1 LETILYD
8 LIPHI
13 NEDDQIIDNIHHL
26 KRTALSSPSNQQKG
40 NQFFEKMSST

>member
-1 LETILYD
+1 MVHKADIAKYLEQFQLEIILYD

-26 KRTALSSPSNQQKG
+26 KSMALSSP
-40 NQFFEKMSST
+40 